1 MKPIQA
7 SEVFTGGPR
16 DASTLFI
23 SAINRH
29 LNRDRLF
36 MCPLNCGFYYKPK

>member
-7 SEVFTGGPR
+7 SEVFTGVPR

-23 SAINRH
+23 STINRH
-29 LNRDRLF
+29 LNK
-36 MCPLNCGFYYKPK
+36 GE